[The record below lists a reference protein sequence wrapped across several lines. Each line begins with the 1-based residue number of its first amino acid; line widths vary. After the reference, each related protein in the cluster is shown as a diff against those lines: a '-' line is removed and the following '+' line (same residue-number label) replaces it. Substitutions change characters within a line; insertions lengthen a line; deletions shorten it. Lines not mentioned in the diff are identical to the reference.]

1 MKIATCAGSRHIY
14 RLRRQGPTD
23 SVTGDICLGFAWDVT
38 ARSLLG
44 MKLATLER
52 VLAQRMEILCLL
64 RPFPTHTVQHWLDM
78 DAAAREHEPGRRPS
92 AVLSRLSNMGLYFH
106 SDNVLTVP

>member
-1 MKIATCAGSRHIY
+1 MATGSQHRY
-14 RLRRQGPTD
+14 KLRRQAPRD

-52 VLAQRMEILCLL
+52 VLAQRVEILCLL
-64 RPFPTHTVQHWLDM
+64 RPTSPRAVQHWVDQ
-78 DAAAREHEPGRRPS
+78 DAASQSTRN
-92 AVLSRLSNMGLYFH
+92 LSGVSCC
-106 SDNVLTVP
+106 P